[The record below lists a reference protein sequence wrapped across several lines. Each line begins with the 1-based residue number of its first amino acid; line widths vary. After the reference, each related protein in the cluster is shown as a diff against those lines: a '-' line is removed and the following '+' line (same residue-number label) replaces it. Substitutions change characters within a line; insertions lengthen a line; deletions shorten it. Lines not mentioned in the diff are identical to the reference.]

1 MTIRRTASMAR
12 VLWYGSIV
20 AGGIT
25 GGIGAVLLTYHLMFS
40 DERRTA

>member
-12 VLWYGSIV
+12 LLWYGSIV

-25 GGIGAVLLTYHLMFS
+25 GGVGAVLLAYHHIFK
-40 DERRTA
+40 E

>member
-12 VLWYGSIV
+12 LLWYGSIV

-25 GGIGAVLLTYHLMFS
+25 GGIGAVLLTYHLIFKENS
-40 DERRTA
+40 C

>member
-12 VLWYGSIV
+12 LLWYGSIV

-25 GGIGAVLLTYHLMFS
+25 GGIGAVLLTYHLAFK
-40 DERRTA
+40 ETR

>member
-25 GGIGAVLLTYHLMFS
+25 GGIGAVLLTYHLVLKETPCS
-40 DERRTA
+40 P

>member
-25 GGIGAVLLTYHLMFS
+25 GGIGAVLLTYHLICK
-40 DERRTA
+40 ENPC